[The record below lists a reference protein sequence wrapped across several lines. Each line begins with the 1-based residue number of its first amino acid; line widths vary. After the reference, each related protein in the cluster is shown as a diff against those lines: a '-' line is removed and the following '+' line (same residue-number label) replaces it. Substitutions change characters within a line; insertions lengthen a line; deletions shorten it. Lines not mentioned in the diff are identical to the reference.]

1 MGPKMLLEK
10 NLLLARKF
18 GAKEYLEFRKDFKP
32 NGKKSWINL
41 PKKEKKMQKKTEII
55 IRLVII
61 NQSLKIRIRK
71 NLSLN
76 LTRRPKIRKINRKL
90 LEPLKR
96 RKITHLGLP
105 LPKPKMPH
113 GFLVELRIEMRV
125 GRKP

>member
-1 MGPKMLLEK
+1 MG
-10 NLLLARKF
+10 KF
-18 GAKEYLEFRKDFKP
+18 GAKEYLEFRKDFKL

-61 NQSLKIRIRK
+61 NQNLKIRIRK
-71 NLSLN
+71 NLILN
-76 LTRRPKIRKINRKL
+76 LTLTRRPKIRKINRKL

-113 GFLVELRIEMRV
+113 GFLVELRIVMRV